1 MPGYCSRSDLELG
14 GGSPSGLT
22 WRKDSLRAYADARR
36 MAMQAMRLATPS
48 QTDVCVGRRR
58 AGWIRPIALLLG
70 FLCALSGCVS
80 LSLPSIAHVHL
91 GHVLSGWS
99 DTPQRQGLLRVA
111 RQDARVA
118 AEHAEYAVQGAR
130 DLGSVR
136 LHLGHVLQVLD
147 PALAPEGPGSGYG
160 LVRAIDGVSEH
171 LGYAGSVGDASAGLK
186 TSLPPL
192 IDGLQALRREAQLLM
207 ALAREGRRV
216 GDPGQALAYAQE
228 AQQRSKA
235 LEAQLVQLGL
245 RLETLLAAENPP
257 YQPVAERY
265 LFGLIRLP
273 SGEWG
278 FAKRRQ
284 GAGSY

>member
-1 MPGYCSRSDLELG
+1 
-14 GGSPSGLT
+14 LT
-22 WRKDSLRAYADARR
+22 WRKDSRPAYVEARR
-36 MAMQAMRLATPS
+36 MAMHATRSATPS
-48 QTDVCVGRRR
+48 PERIDWGSWRRR
-58 AGWIRPIALLLG
+58 TWRTRPIALLLG
-70 FLCALSGCVS
+70 LVWALSGCVS

-99 DTPQRQGLLRVA
+99 DTPQRQGLLRIA
-111 RQDARVA
+111 QQDARVA

-136 LHLGHVLQVLD
+136 LHLSHVLQVLD
-147 PALAPEGPGSGYG
+147 PALEAEGPGSGYG
-160 LVRAIDGVSEH
+160 LVRAIGGVSEH
-171 LGYAGSVGDASAGLK
+171 LGYAGSVSDASAGLK
-186 TSLPPL
+186 TGLPAL
-192 IDGLQALRREAQLLM
+192 IDWLQPLRREALLLT

-216 GDPGQALAYAQE
+216 ADPGQALAYAQE

-235 LEAQLVQLGL
+235 LAAQLAQLAQ

-284 GAGSY
+284 SAGAY